1 MHRRYSLV
9 LAAIA
14 ALCAAFVVAPAQ
26 ADTNSSASW
35 DYATGFRVTPG
46 TVIQVASITVD
57 EAVGLCTIDLTATNG
72 QSQHPGNNLIVEE
85 NGVAVLTLF
94 GVEDEPF
101 TTTTGSVDVDASAG
115 DVFVVFLES
124 TESRRTS
131 IAGTLAVACT
141 TEQTTTTTGPPETTT
156 TVPDDTTTTTV
167 CCVTTTTESV
177 VTTTTDPPAP
187 PTGSTPPAP
196 GSHEEAGGELSAL
209 FGLLGI
215 LGLVGSTMLFR
226 RDRAGS

>member
-26 ADTNSSASW
+26 ADTKETASW

-46 TVIQVASITVD
+46 TVTQVASITID
-57 EAVGLCTIDLTATNG
+57 EAIGLCTVDLTATNG

-115 DVFVVFLES
+115 DVFVVYLES

-131 IAGTLAVACT
+131 IAGTLEVSCT
-141 TEQTTTTTGPPETTT
+141 TQTTTTTEPPETTT
-156 TVPDDTTTTTV
+156 TVPDDSTTTTT
-167 CCVTTTTESV
+167 
-177 VTTTTDPPAP
+177 A
-187 PTGSTPPAP
+187 
-196 GSHEEAGGELSAL
+196 
-209 FGLLGI
+209 
-215 LGLVGSTMLFR
+215 
-226 RDRAGS
+226 

>member
-14 ALCAAFVVAPAQ
+14 ALGAAFVVAPAR
-26 ADTNSSASW
+26 ADTTVQTVSW
-35 DYATGFRVTPG
+35 DFASGLMVTPG
-46 TVIQVASITVD
+46 TRTEVATLTVE
-57 EAVGLCTIDLTATNG
+57 EAAGFCTVEMSATSG
-72 QSQHPGNNLIVEE
+72 QSENPGNNLIVEE

-101 TTTTGSVDVDASAG
+101 STTTGSVGRRCLGG

-124 TESRRTS
+124 TESPRTTV
-131 IAGTLAVACT
+131 AGTLEVACT
-141 TEQTTTTTGPPETTT
+141 TQTTTTTEPPETTTAPPDSTTTTGPP
-156 TVPDDTTTTTV
+156 
-167 CCVTTTTESV
+167 VT
-177 VTTTTDPPAP
+177 TTTTDPDVP

-196 GSHEEAGGELSAL
+196 GSHQEPGDETRAL

-215 LGLVGSTMLFR
+215 LGLVGSTLLFR
-226 RDRAGS
+226 RTRAGS